1 MNTIVTPRA
10 RRHVDRAGD
19 PLDGLV
25 NLFDLGIVLAVAF
38 LLAALS
44 SLRLTSILTDKD
56 VSVVRNTPGGTTII
70 TKQGQQV
77 KTIQLSGQKV
87 VGQGTKVG
95 TVYKLSDGRQVL
107 VEGQ

>member
-1 MNTIVTPRA
+1 MNSMVTPRA

-38 LLAALS
+38 LLAALA
-44 SLRLTSILTDKD
+44 SLKLTSILTDKN
-56 VSVVRNTPGGTTII
+56 VSVVRNTPGSTTII
-70 TKQGQQV
+70 TKQGQTV
-77 KTIQLSGQKV
+77 RTIQLSGQKV

-95 TVYKLSDGRQVL
+95 TVYKLADGRQVL

>member
-1 MNTIVTPRA
+1 
-10 RRHVDRAGD
+10 
-19 PLDGLV
+19 
-25 NLFDLGIVLAVAF
+25 
-38 LLAALS
+38 
-44 SLRLTSILTDKD
+44 
-56 VSVVRNTPGGTTII
+56 VVRNTPGGTTII